1 MVYIGKAMMV
11 RRAGAEVDLCDACGG
26 TGGRIAAMVE
36 LIGQ

>member
-1 MVYIGKAMMV
+1 MV

-26 TGGRIAAMVE
+26 TGGQIAAMVE